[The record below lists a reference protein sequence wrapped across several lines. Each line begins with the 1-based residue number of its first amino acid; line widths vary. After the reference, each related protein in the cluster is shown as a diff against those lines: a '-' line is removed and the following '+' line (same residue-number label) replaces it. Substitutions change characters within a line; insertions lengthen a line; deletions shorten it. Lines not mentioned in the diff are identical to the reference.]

1 MNTLNQLPEELNV
14 FKVTTRENE
23 HTVGFFGEI
32 NPLSNF
38 YPSAFTVDGVHY
50 ISSEQ
55 FIQSSKAKFFGDMDM
70 YNQIMGCT
78 TSLECKTLSR
88 QIKNVDVNRWKEV
101 ACSVCK
107 SGIRAKFQQNLVAMD
122 TLLHKTGQKQ
132 IAECPADRLWG
143 MGLPLG
149 DPACLDTSK
158 WISQGIMGQILE
170 SISDEALH
178 YSQTLSSSLVMPNH
192 LHNLT
197 AEETNS
203 IKLQVANQPPSN
215 APIGAAIFTTLESAS
230 STESNNNTI
239 DSAIASTT
247 PVSNTT
253 ASDSNPGEMR
263 SKIVVTEHETV
274 QMEENAPT

>member
-1 MNTLNQLPEELNV
+1 MNTLNQLPDELNV
-14 FKVTTRENE
+14 FKVTTCENE

-32 NPLSNF
+32 NPLLNF
-38 YPSAFTVDGVHY
+38 YPSAFAVDGIHY

-70 YNQIMGCT
+70 YNPIMGCT

-88 QIKNVDVNRWKEV
+88 QIKNVDENRWKEV

-132 IAECPADRLWG
+132 IVECTADCLWG
-143 MGLPLG
+143 TGLPLG

-158 WISQGIMGQILE
+158 WTSQGIMGQILE
-170 SISDEALH
+170 SIHDEALH
-178 YSQTLSSSLVMPNH
+178 YSGTLSTSSVMSNH
-192 LHNLT
+192 LHDLT
-197 AEETNS
+197 VEESNS
-203 IKLQVANQPPSN
+203 IKSQVANQPLSN
-215 APIGAAIFTTLESAS
+215 IPVAAAMFATLEAVC

-239 DSAIASTT
+239 DSASASTT
-247 PVSNTT
+247 PISDTT
-253 ASDSNPGEMR
+253 ASDSDPGETQ
-263 SKIVVTEHETV
+263 SKTVVTEHETV